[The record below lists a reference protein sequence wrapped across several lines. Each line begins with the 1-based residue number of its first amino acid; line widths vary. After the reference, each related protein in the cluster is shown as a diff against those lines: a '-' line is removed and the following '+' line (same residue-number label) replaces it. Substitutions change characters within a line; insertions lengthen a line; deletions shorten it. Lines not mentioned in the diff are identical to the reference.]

1 MLNIYFLI
9 SCIMAGI
16 HGKKYVIETH
26 DAASASKND
35 HSVGGSDYQSLPD
48 TCMAGYPCNGIC
60 PVCECQNQVENRV
73 RCPSSEWRRFKNH
86 CYLLLKNHR
95 SMERCRD
102 ECRRKGGDLASI
114 HSREEND
121 VVAEMIRQRP
131 SHKSRRQVL
140 Q

>member
-1 MLNIYFLI
+1 
-9 SCIMAGI
+9 MAGI

-35 HSVGGSDYQSLPD
+35 HSVGGSDYQSLPE

-140 Q
+140 CKTY